1 MGVNEGSEPMTD
13 DEVRELL
20 AAHALHAS
28 LPEEQVRIER
38 LLADDPAAAAEFERL
53 ANAAAWIGATEA
65 LAPPPTLRRSVLD
78 AARARRHPAG
88 DDTLMRLYR
97 TETDRFAALVATL
110 GPDDLAARTA
120 NGLSVRDLLIH
131 LAAMESMVSAGLG
144 TVVTTISAATDVDGR
159 TAAFVEALAVRPV
172 DDVQAIW
179 RAGIDG
185 VLHWAA
191 TKEPRG
197 LVPWL
202 GVDVQRDTLLISRA
216 FETWIHADDI
226 RRALGRALEP
236 PQPAD
241 IHAMADFSLRNL
253 PVWLELTGRAH
264 PGQTARVV
272 LTGPGGGSWLVPMGG
287 GEARPSEL
295 VDVELEVDVVAWCH
309 RVGERVTTDAI
320 AARVEGDAGLARD
333 LLDSASAVATL

>member
-1 MGVNEGSEPMTD
+1 MNEGTEPMSD

-20 AAHALHAS
+20 AAHALHAG
-28 LPEEQVRIER
+28 LPEEEVQIER
-38 LLADDPAAAAEFERL
+38 LLADDPAAAAEFGRL
-53 ANAAAWIGATEA
+53 SNAAAWIGATEA
-65 LAPPPTLRRSVLD
+65 LTPPPTLRRTVLD
-78 AARARRHPAG
+78 AARARRHTAG
-88 DDTLMRLYR
+88 DDALMRTYR

-110 GPDDLAARTA
+110 RPEDLAARTA

-144 TVVTTISAATDVDGR
+144 TTVTTISTATDVEGR

-185 VLHWAA
+185 VLQWAA
-191 TKEPRG
+191 THQPRG
-197 LVPWL
+197 LLPWL

-226 RRALGRALEP
+226 RRALGRPLEP
-236 PQPAD
+236 PSPTD

-272 LTGPGGGSWLVPMGG
+272 LTGAGGGSWLVPMGG
-287 GEARPSEL
+287 DGARPSEA

-320 AARVEGDAGLARD
+320 VTRVEGDAALARD
-333 LLDSASAVATL
+333 LLESASAVATL